1 DIRYVYIFGAVALFM
16 LLIAGINFVNLSTAG
31 ASKRAM
37 EVGVRKVLGS
47 LKTELIR
54 QFLVESVL
62 LSLIALLLSLVLA
75 YAGLMVFNNLAG
87 MDLDPGLIP
96 VHWLLPGLLLFGLL
110 IGILAGI
117 YPAFF
122 LSAFKPV

>member
-1 DIRYVYIFGAVALFM
+1 
-16 LLIAGINFVNLSTAG
+16 
-31 ASKRAM
+31 
-37 EVGVRKVLGS
+37 
-47 LKTELIR
+47 ELIR

-87 MDLDPGLIP
+87 MDLNPGLIP

-122 LSAFKPV
+122 LSAFKPVSVLKGQFTSGKNSITFRSVLVVFQFFISISLI